1 MGKPDGTAPD
11 AARHSCTNCDSAL
24 PEGALFCSRC
34 GQKTLY
40 APRSLRE
47 MAQSTFGRDFTPDGR
62 LWLTLRALLVPGKLT
77 RDWIEGRQQRYLG
90 PMRLFLLAVFVH
102 ILATQLVLHSV
113 PTVTEEARDPKLKT
127 VFVIELGPTLG
138 EPYALLSH
146 HYANVFID
154 LHGGWLRSAF
164 HPLASRAK
172 ANLEQMTETQ
182 FLRSASLRMV
192 SMRSH
197 AVAFMLPALIASL
210 ALAFVGCAQPVAKH
224 TVFAL
229 HIAAFALL
237 LEALVGMP
245 MRYYESLTFSSYRAW
260 TYTSVAQA
268 GAAALWLW
276 LALHR
281 AYPSRPLGTLA
292 RGALVMAPLVLLWPY
307 IDVFAA
313 LLALT

>member
-1 MGKPDGTAPD
+1 M
-11 AARHSCTNCDSAL
+11 ARRLTCTNCESAL

-34 GQKTLY
+34 GQKTQY

-47 MAQSTFGRDFTPDGR
+47 MAQRTLGRDFTPDGR
-62 LWLTLRALLVPGKLT
+62 LWLTLRALVVPGQLT

-102 ILATQLVLHSV
+102 VLVMQLVLRWV
-113 PTVTEEARDPKLKT
+113 PAVTEETRDSKLKA

-138 EPYALLSH
+138 EPFALLSH
-146 HYANVFID
+146 RYPHVYVD
-154 LHGGWLRSAF
+154 LHGGWLRSAL

-172 ANLEQMTETQ
+172 ANLEQMTEAQ
-182 FLRSASLRMV
+182 FLKGASLRMV
-192 SMRSH
+192 SMQSH

-210 ALAFVGCAQPVAKH
+210 ALAFVGRAQRVAKH

-229 HIAAFALL
+229 HVAAFALL
-237 LEALVGMP
+237 LEALVGVP
-245 MRYYESLTFSSYRAW
+245 VRLYESVTFLSYRAL
-260 TYTSVAQA
+260 TYTSAVQA

-276 LALHR
+276 FALHR

-292 RGALVMAPLVLLWPY
+292 RGALVMASLVLVWPY
-307 IDVFAA
+307 VDVIAA
-313 LLALT
+313 LLALA